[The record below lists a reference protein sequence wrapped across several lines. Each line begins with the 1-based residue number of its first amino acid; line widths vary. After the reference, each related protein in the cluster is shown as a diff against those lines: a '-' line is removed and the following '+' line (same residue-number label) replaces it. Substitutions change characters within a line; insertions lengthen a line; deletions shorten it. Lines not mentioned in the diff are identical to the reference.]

1 MGHKDSVK
9 VNICEAFRTMALGK
23 LSISQIFHPNRRSF
37 LEMYEFFIVKTQAA
51 TEEVR
56 WAIGSHFV
64 TRAHPTG
71 NCRRV
76 AF

>member
-9 VNICEAFRTMALGK
+9 VNICEAFRTMALSK

-37 LEMYEFFIVKTQAA
+37 LEMYEFFIVKTRAA

-56 WAIGSHFV
+56 
-64 TRAHPTG
+64 
-71 NCRRV
+71 
-76 AF
+76 